1 MGKLREIKGYVQL
14 TFDKLSSNKCNLIET
29 YHKWHDWDFDAFT
42 KEFELNRSQ
51 RSKTKSKN
59 HHKERAASAY

>member
-42 KEFELNRSQ
+42 KEFELNRS
-51 RSKTKSKN
+51 
-59 HHKERAASAY
+59 